1 MKQFLT
7 KAKIIENVEVGPK
20 VLRLTF
26 EAEKIAKIAKS
37 GQFIMLKTA
46 TESSDDPLLRRPFS
60 IHRVDGKKVSILYKV
75 VGRGTTILA
84 KQQNEIDLVG
94 PLGNGFFIPEEGS
107 LAIVGGGLGIAPL
120 LFVAQQALRQG
131 YNKEEIQILLGARTS
146 AEFPVVDDF
155 RQMGLKVRTATDDGS
170 AGHHGLVTEL
180 MDMEGDWTVL
190 TCGPAPMMRAVAK
203 KCGEKKWDCQVSL
216 ETTMACGMGACL
228 GCAVEGNVKHEYKHA
243 CKDGPV
249 FQATDVCL

>member
-26 EAEKIAKIAKS
+26 EAEEIAETAKA
-37 GQFIMLKTA
+37 GQFVMVKTA
-46 TESSDDPLLRRPFS
+46 TEASDDPILRRPFS
-60 IHRVDGKKVSILYKV
+60 IHRVEGKRVCILYKV

-84 KQQNEIDLVG
+84 KQQKEIDLVG
-94 PLGNGFFIPEEGS
+94 PLGNGFSIPEKGN

-120 LFVAQQALRQG
+120 LFVAQQAIRQG
-131 YNKEEIQILLGARTS
+131 RKEEEIQILIGARSS

-155 RQMGLKVRTATDDGS
+155 RQRGLKVRTATDDGS

-203 KCGEKKWDCQVSL
+203 KCEEKNWDCQVSL

-228 GCAVEGNVKHEYKHA
+228 GCAVQGNVKHEYKHV

-249 FQATDVCL
+249 FQASDVCL

>member
-1 MKQFLT
+1 MNQFLIR
-7 KAKIIENVEVGPK
+7 AKILENVEVGTN

-26 EAEKIAKIAKS
+26 EAEEIAETAKS
-37 GQFIMLKTA
+37 GQFLMVKTA
-46 TESSDDPLLRRPFS
+46 TEASDDPILRRPFS
-60 IHRVDGKKVSILYKV
+60 IHRVDGKRVCILYKV

-84 KQQNEIDLVG
+84 KQQKVIDLVG
-94 PLGNGFFIPEEGS
+94 PLGNGFSIPEEGR

-131 YNKEEIQILLGARTS
+131 REEEEIQILIGARTS

-155 RQMGLKVRTATDDGS
+155 RQLGLKVRTATDDGS

-203 KCGEKKWDCQVSL
+203 RCEEKNWDCQVSL
-216 ETTMACGMGACL
+216 ETTMPCGMGACL
-228 GCAVEGNVKHEYKHA
+228 GCAVQGKEKHEYKHV

-249 FQATDVCL
+249 FKAGDVCL